1 MFSIIKKLNL
11 ILNLSTDKYFYLLIL
26 GASIIG
32 FFEVMGI
39 ISIFPFISL
48 VTNQE
53 LIQTNKLINNFFVM
67 SKLNE
72 KEFLILF
79 GVLLMIFLLFITLL
93 NIIYNYLIYKYIY
106 KKYHSL
112 SSFSFKNYINQNFSF
127 FLTKD
132 NYYISKVLNLELMYI
147 IDGVLISFLNL
158 ISKLI
163 ITILI
168 IISLCIINFKVTFVV
183 SIIFSL
189 LYGLTAL
196 FSRRKIVEFGRKLE
210 SSNTNKLKIIQES
223 FEGIR
228 EVKLFNQIDV
238 QLKKFKKF
246 VLDFCTSKSSYLIY
260 STIPRYVFEIIMFI
274 TTISFIIYLVQSS
287 QKLESY
293 LALIGIFAF
302 AAVKVLPA
310 FNSIFQA
317 FTTIKFHVGTID
329 SVYNEIKVL
338 KLNNQLKRSFERL
351 NFNDNISL
359 NNVDFNYPNS
369 EISILKNINLKIKK
383 NTLVGVGGDSG
394 SGKTTLIDLIL
405 GILRPIKGN
414 IIVDGHELNSENI
427 SSWLNNV
434 AYVSQNFNFFNDS
447 ILFNVTFE
455 ENLIGD
461 KKKKFF
467 ECLDLVNLKEF
478 TDKKNEKENF
488 VIGEDAK
495 YLSGG
500 QKQRLAIARA
510 IYKNVELLV
519 LDEPTS
525 NLDINNTKKFMEL
538 INNLKKKLTII
549 IVSHDKSIINN
560 CDKKY
565 FMEDKKIVEN

>member
-1 MFSIIKKLNL
+1 
-11 ILNLSTDKYFYLLIL
+11 
-26 GASIIG
+26 
-32 FFEVMGI
+32 
-39 ISIFPFISL
+39 
-48 VTNQE
+48 
-53 LIQTNKLINNFFVM
+53 
-67 SKLNE
+67 
-72 KEFLILF
+72 
-79 GVLLMIFLLFITLL
+79 
-93 NIIYNYLIYKYIY
+93 
-106 KKYHSL
+106 
-112 SSFSFKNYINQNFSF
+112 
-127 FLTKD
+127 
-132 NYYISKVLNLELMYI
+132 
-147 IDGVLISFLNL
+147 
-158 ISKLI
+158 
-163 ITILI
+163 
-168 IISLCIINFKVTFVV
+168 
-183 SIIFSL
+183 
-189 LYGLTAL
+189 
-196 FSRRKIVEFGRKLE
+196 
-210 SSNTNKLKIIQES
+210 
-223 FEGIR
+223 
-228 EVKLFNQIDV
+228 
-238 QLKKFKKF
+238 
-246 VLDFCTSKSSYLIY
+246 
-260 STIPRYVFEIIMFI
+260 MFI

-359 NNVDFNYPNS
+359 NNVDFNYPDS
-369 EISILKNINLKIKK
+369 EISILENINLKIKK

-478 TDKKNEKENF
+478 TDKKMKKR
-488 VIGEDAK
+488 I
-495 YLSGG
+495 
-500 QKQRLAIARA
+500 
-510 IYKNVELLV
+510 LLLGKMQNILV
-519 LDEPTS
+519 
-525 NLDINNTKKFMEL
+525 
-538 INNLKKKLTII
+538 
-549 IVSHDKSIINN
+549 
-560 CDKKY
+560 
-565 FMEDKKIVEN
+565 EDKNKD

>member
-196 FSRRKIVEFGRKLE
+196 LSRRKIVEFGRKLE

-223 FEGIR
+223 FDGIR

-238 QLKKFKKF
+238 QLK
-246 VLDFCTSKSSYLIY
+246 
-260 STIPRYVFEIIMFI
+260 
-274 TTISFIIYLVQSS
+274 
-287 QKLESY
+287 
-293 LALIGIFAF
+293 
-302 AAVKVLPA
+302 
-310 FNSIFQA
+310 N
-317 FTTIKFHVGTID
+317 
-329 SVYNEIKVL
+329 
-338 KLNNQLKRSFERL
+338 
-351 NFNDNISL
+351 
-359 NNVDFNYPNS
+359 
-369 EISILKNINLKIKK
+369 LKN
-383 NTLVGVGGDSG
+383 S
-394 SGKTTLIDLIL
+394 
-405 GILRPIKGN
+405 
-414 IIVDGHELNSENI
+414 
-427 SSWLNNV
+427 
-434 AYVSQNFNFFNDS
+434 F
-447 ILFNVTFE
+447 
-455 ENLIGD
+455 
-461 KKKKFF
+461 
-467 ECLDLVNLKEF
+467 
-478 TDKKNEKENF
+478 
-488 VIGEDAK
+488 
-495 YLSGG
+495 
-500 QKQRLAIARA
+500 
-510 IYKNVELLV
+510 
-519 LDEPTS
+519 
-525 NLDINNTKKFMEL
+525 
-538 INNLKKKLTII
+538 
-549 IVSHDKSIINN
+549 
-560 CDKKY
+560 
-565 FMEDKKIVEN
+565 